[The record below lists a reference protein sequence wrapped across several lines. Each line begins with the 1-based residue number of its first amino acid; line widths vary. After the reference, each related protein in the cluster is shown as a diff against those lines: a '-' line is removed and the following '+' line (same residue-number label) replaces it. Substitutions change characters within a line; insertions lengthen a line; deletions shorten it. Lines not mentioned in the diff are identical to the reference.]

1 MRPKSPFGAMDE
13 CGGPPS
19 GRPSVHRRIPVGCYN
34 KMPFELLRRLCAET
48 MPVKLVKKDEID
60 KLVTLREAGLVA
72 ADIPPILPLE
82 GLNAYAGAAIVHS
95 VTPKGRRAA
104 KV

>member
-1 MRPKSPFGAMDE
+1 MRRQFWSTAYPMRPKSPFGAMDE

-48 MPVKLVKKDEID
+48 MPVKLVKMVTEVLHSPDRSQLGGHEFDSRKD
-60 KLVTLREAGLVA
+60 R
-72 ADIPPILPLE
+72 
-82 GLNAYAGAAIVHS
+82 H
-95 VTPKGRRAA
+95 
-104 KV
+104 